1 MTWGFSYKED
11 RRLIELARDKKKS
24 AEGIAHLMGRPPNT
38 IRRWAVSPIGD
49 FPEKAQ
55 AKVEPDQT
63 PNTITRSSMSAP
75 GAKAEVGS
83 GPH

>member
-1 MTWGFSYKED
+1 MSFSYEED
-11 RRLIELARDKKKS
+11 HRLIELARDRKKS

-38 IRRWAVSPIGD
+38 IRRWAVRSGISLKKRKPKSSPT
-49 FPEKAQ
+49 KR
-55 AKVEPDQT
+55 
-63 PNTITRSSMSAP
+63 RSSMSAP